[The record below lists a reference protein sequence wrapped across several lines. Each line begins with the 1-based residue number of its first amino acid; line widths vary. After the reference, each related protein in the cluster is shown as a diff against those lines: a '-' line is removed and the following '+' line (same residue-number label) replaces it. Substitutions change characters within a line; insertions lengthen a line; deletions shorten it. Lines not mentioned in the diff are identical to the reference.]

1 MSGVAI
7 VNLPSLDHTQIVS
20 SVEAMGFHGML
31 FFFPEFGSPTV
42 YNVAGMLAYV

>member
-7 VNLPSLDHTQIVS
+7 VNLPSLYHTQIVS
-20 SVEAMGFHGML
+20 RVEAMGFHGM
-31 FFFPEFGSPTV
+31 FYFPEFGSPTV